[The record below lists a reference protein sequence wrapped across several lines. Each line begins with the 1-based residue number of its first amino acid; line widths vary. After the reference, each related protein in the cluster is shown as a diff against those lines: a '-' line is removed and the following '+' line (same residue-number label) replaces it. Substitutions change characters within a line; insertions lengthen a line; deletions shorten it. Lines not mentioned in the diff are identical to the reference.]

1 MRITYKLAHAASMD
15 AGNRSMR
22 QGGRTAWNE
31 DDYGACVDEFN
42 RLIPPEPYYTS
53 ADRLPGNDGGDEK

>member
-1 MRITYKLAHAASMD
+1 MRITYKLTHAASID

-22 QGGRTAWNE
+22 KGGRTAWNE

-42 RLIPPEPYYTS
+42 RLIPEETVHQS
-53 ADRLPGNDGGDEK
+53 SSRTDDTTRRLP